1 MKYLFIG
8 AHPDD
13 IEFSCGGTMAR
24 LVDEGHDVYMMVM
37 TGGGASLSGNV
48 NERIC
53 EQHLSY
59 GQSGCKGLFILDYE
73 DGAIRATAQTI
84 REISNNIDS
93 LKPDFVI
100 THYPEDSHQDHREVA
115 AIVRSATRRKY
126 SLLYFDSYSSENFK
140 ANLFVDI
147 SAHIDGKTRMLGAFN
162 SQIAKYEERGV
173 DFIGKALTINKL
185 NGYECRAYY
194 AEGYSVECY
203 MI

>member
-13 IEFSCGGTMAR
+13 IEYSCGGTIAR
-24 LVDEGHDVYMMVM
+24 LVAEGHDVYMMVM
-37 TGGGASLSGNV
+37 TGGGAMVQGSIT
-48 NERIC
+48 ERIC
-53 EQHLSY
+53 EQHIAY
-59 GQSGCKGLFILDYE
+59 GESGCRGLFILDYE
-73 DGAIRATAQTI
+73 DGSIRATAQTI
-84 REISNNIDS
+84 REVSNNIDA

-115 AIVRSATRRKY
+115 AIVRSATRRKH

-147 SAHIDGKTRMLGAFN
+147 SAHIDAKTRMLRAFT
-162 SQIAKYEERGV
+162 SQLEKYEKRGV
-173 DFIGKALTINKL
+173 NFIEKSLLINKL
-185 NGYECRAYY
+185 NGYECMAHY
-194 AEGYSVECY
+194 AEAFAVEGY